1 MPGNR
6 EPFEP
11 LEQRLV
17 YAAIIANDGGGVE
30 LATAEVTLLAEEWS
44 AAAWASDTSA
54 ARDRFGLYGYGQT
67 VAIID
72 SGIAYDH
79 PALGGGLGTDYRVV
93 GGWDFAENDANPYD
107 DGPLGFHG
115 THVAGIVGSS
125 DNTYTGV
132 APGADLV
139 ALRVF
144 DDQGAGETEWI
155 ASALWWVH
163 EHRMDFEYPI
173 TTVNLS
179 LGLDDVDTQLA
190 ASIESALQTLERDGI
205 FIAVSAGNDFDGST
219 QLKDPA
225 NSAYVVPVASV
236 GDDGLLSDF
245 TQRNS
250 RILAAPGEMITST
263 VPDYLY
269 SFDGVT
275 DDFAAASGTSM
286 AAPHV
291 AGASV
296 LLREVFENLGTLP
309 TTQTALYHHLLQTA
323 DTIEDVE
330 TQLSYRRVNLSA
342 ALEAAV
348 GPDEAGADASSAADL
363 GRLSHELSLE
373 GVIQERSDVDTFT
386 FVAAATGTLQ
396 LDATW
401 SALVGRSHR
410 DARRRRRGG
419 HQPVPRL
426 RGSAIYA
433 LLRSRPIRGTLRSGI
448 LRLEQTNTMPIAAA
462 PTSRENETNYVWTAE
477 QAGWYEFQIEL
488 DEPSASEH
496 VRIYAANDELIYASS
511 QIFTAHTAQ
520 LFVETG
526 AQIRIALSGCSPH
539 ATFSAVNLNLI
550 SSGNGGSGG
559 SQSAELE
566 PGGFEGLAAVIFT
579 SPDQV
584 HQLAWATQREIA
596 IEDLGPTLVADSA
609 MAETIEQPWL
619 TAIVASTPTGTPRG
633 TVCRSSA
640 EGEEY
645 ENGAV
650 PHTEHADELFASPD
664 PTITSNL
671 LRD

>member
-1 MPGNR
+1 VPGNR

-17 YAAIIANDGGGVE
+17 YAAIIADDGGGVE
-30 LATAEVTLLAEEWS
+30 PATAEVTLLAEEWS

-286 AAPHV
+286 AAPHL

-401 SALVGRSHR
+401 SAPSDAPTVTLDGAVEVGTSQYRVSAGQQYTLSFEAGLSVGRYE
-410 DARRRRRGG
+410 A
-419 HQPVPRL
+419 
-426 RGSAIYA
+426 
-433 LLRSRPIRGTLRSGI
+433 I

-619 TAIVASTPTGTPRG
+619 KAIVASTPTGTPRG
-633 TVCRSSA
+633 TACRSSA
-640 EGEEY
+640 AGDEH

-650 PHTEHADELFASPD
+650 PHTELADELFASPD
-664 PTITSNL
+664 PTVTSNL